1 MGFFSKIFKGVKK
14 VFKKIGKGI
23 KGVFKGIGKF
33 MNKIGIVGQIALMFI
48 PGIGPMLNGLLKG
61 LGGMA
66 ANVLTT
72 YGGAIGQSIVSGAKF
87 VINKAS
93 AFAGSVKNTFR
104 TVTQGVK
111 NFASEF
117 TKTGL
122 NKMGFDP
129 VKFGFKEGGSFNQWV
144 QSGADQTFGDAWN
157 KVTTN
162 ISENASKILDPFKKS
177 ITAGS
182 NTTLESLSD
191 STYKP
196 IEDIRE
202 MNPNIRDWDNISGQT
217 INLDP
222 DNIAPVRGFTPISEI
237 SPKVTPPS
245 LLETVPGGEEI
256 WQQGSVTPGM
266 DIFDPRLTDPTH
278 PEFIDEGWYGKP
290 LTDRTSSAVTE
301 AAGNALSDTGGG
313 LLGRPSL
320 GSAATQ
326 VGVNV
331 ASQMV
336 TGAFAGDPPEYSQ
349 GYMVDVGHVPV
360 YGATPQQNFAQ
371 VAYEPYAQQRDPYGS
386 FGYGNGTNNTYA
398 HYMQMYGMT

>member
-177 ITAGS
+177 IEAGS

-191 STYKP
+191 SAYKSMDE
-196 IEDIRE
+196 IKA
-202 MNPNIRDWDNISGQT
+202 MNPQITDWDNIGGQT

-222 DNIAPVRGFTPISEI
+222 DFIPNQVTTKEQYDQFWKTAGSNLESQAVSNLPSSQAESLLSKYADSPISGAMTEQ
-237 SPKVTPPS
+237 SATDFQKVLEDLTPKVTDTVAPP
-245 LLETVPGGEEI
+245 
-256 WQQGSVTPGM
+256 
-266 DIFDPRLTDPTH
+266 
-278 PEFIDEGWYGKP
+278 
-290 LTDRTSSAVTE
+290 
-301 AAGNALSDTGGG
+301 AAEGG
-313 LLGRPSL
+313 LFGVPSVERAVGTAGQEL
-320 GSAATQ
+320 IKQGVTQ
-326 VGVNV
+326 L
-331 ASQMV
+331 M
-336 TGAFAGDPPEYSQ
+336 TPEMPEYSQ

-386 FGYGNGTNNTYA
+386 FGYGNGANNTWG
-398 HYMQMYGMT
+398 QWSQLLGVT

>member
-66 ANVLTT
+66 ASVLTT

-87 VINKAS
+87 VIGKAS
-93 AFAGSVKNTFR
+93 AFAGAVKNTFR
-104 TVTQGVK
+104 TVTQGVQ

-144 QSGADQTFGDAWN
+144 KSGADQTFGDAWN

-191 STYKP
+191 SAYKSMDE
-196 IEDIRE
+196 IKA
-202 MNPNIRDWDNISGQT
+202 MNPQITDWDNIGGKA

-222 DNIAPVRGFTPISEI
+222 DNVSQVFGTGPLQSTADRAMAAQQAQ
-237 SPKVTPPS
+237 PS
-245 LLETVPGGEEI
+245 LLDKLEIQEVPGGRTV
-256 WQQGSVTPGM
+256 SL
-266 DIFDPRLTDPTH
+266 DALDPRNIDPVTGNIIPQSTTTLAPTGDVPSYLDSLTD
-278 PEFIDEGWYGKP
+278 IK
-290 LTDRTSSAVTE
+290 
-301 AAGNALSDTGGG
+301 
-313 LLGRPSL
+313 
-320 GSAATQ
+320 TQ
-326 VGVNV
+326 
-331 ASQMV
+331 
-336 TGAFAGDPPEYSQ
+336 TLK
-349 GYMVDVGHVPV
+349 
-360 YGATPQQNFAQ
+360 
-371 VAYEPYAQQRDPYGS
+371 
-386 FGYGNGTNNTYA
+386 
-398 HYMQMYGMT
+398 

>member
-23 KGVFKGIGKF
+23 KGVFKSIGKF
-33 MNKIGIVGQIALMFI
+33 VNKLGIVGQIGLMFL
-48 PGIGPMLNGLLKG
+48 PLGGLLGGMMQG

-66 ANVLTT
+66 STVLGKMGAVGANILK
-72 YGGAIGQSIVSGAKF
+72 GAKF
-87 VINKAS
+87 VIGKAS
-93 AFAGSVKNTFR
+93 AFAGGVKNTFR
-104 TVTQGVK
+104 TVTQGIQT
-111 NFASEF
+111 FAGEF
-117 TKTGL
+117 TKTAL

-129 VKFGFKEGGSFNQWV
+129 TKFGWKAGGSFNQWV
-144 QSGADQTFGDAWN
+144 KSGEGQTFGDAWN

-177 ITAGS
+177 IEAGS

-222 DNIAPVRGFTPISEI
+222 NNIAPVRGFTPISEI

-256 WQQGSVTPGM
+256 WQQGSATQPSM
-266 DIFDPRLTDPTH
+266 FDPKFTDPTS
-278 PEFIDEGWYGKP
+278 PDFIEGGSYGVLP
-290 LTDRTSSAVTE
+290 DRTTSALTDAT
-301 AAGNALSDTGGG
+301 GNALADTGGKS
-313 LLGRPSL
+313 LLSMPSL
-320 GSAATQ
+320 GDAATQ

-331 ASQMV
+331 ASQM
-336 TGAFAGDPPEYSQ
+336 AMESLAGDPPEYSQ

-371 VAYEPYAQQRDPYGS
+371 VAYEPYAQQRDPSGS
-386 FGYGNGTNNTYA
+386 YGYGNGTNNTYA